1 MVVHEAPSVPALLK
15 PVATLAEVMQLQK
28 DVHRLIAESC
38 KEGID
43 YGAIPG
49 TRDDKRVLLKAGAE
63 KINLAFG
70 TAVQYALV
78 EQEIDHDREIQ
89 WSKWKWGKARG
100 EKVITTGTSY
110 GLYRYVVKCTL
121 IHRPTGTILGAGY
134 GSCSTMENKYVEDP
148 RDRENTVL
156 KMAQKRAF
164 VGVTLNVFGLSDR
177 FTADLEDMDQPL
189 HQPSSNDERQ
199 QRPRQQQQR
208 PISAVPDWSLQD
220 DRIKVGK
227 LKGQQLSAVDEE
239 TLIKY
244 GEWLT
249 NQVNTG
255 KAPPETQ
262 SHLVQVYAEVA
273 RREGMQQPQDVD
285 PDHDEEKA

>member
-1 MVVHEAPSVPALLK
+1 
-15 PVATLAEVMQLQK
+15 
-28 DVHRLIAESC
+28 
-38 KEGID
+38 
-43 YGAIPG
+43 
-49 TRDDKRVLLKAGAE
+49 
-63 KINLAFG
+63 
-70 TAVQYALV
+70 
-78 EQEIDHDREIQ
+78 
-89 WSKWKWGKARG
+89 
-100 EKVITTGTSY
+100 
-110 GLYRYVVKCTL
+110 
-121 IHRPTGTILGAGY
+121 
-134 GSCSTMENKYVEDP
+134 MENKYVEDP

-262 SHLVQVYAEVA
+262 SHLEHVYAEVA

-285 PDHDEEKA
+285 PDHEDDE